1 MKNKFIL
8 ATLLLATTIVFSQK
22 KEKISGNKVV
32 VDVFKTLD
40 GFNKIQVEDNLNIT
54 IAQTLDNGYHL
65 KTDENLVDVIR
76 FEVIDSV
83 LRIYSLMNITSS
95 KKLEIDLTFNNLNAI
110 TLLNDA
116 ELTSTS
122 KLNLPEIQF
131 TASDDAKYDLD
142 ITTDTASLFLNNGTK
157 GDLLLKGD
165 NVKMYL
171 NDNAYLKG
179 NIVSDKVEITVNKR
193 ADLDLSGDVT
203 HLQLTAT
210 GSSDIKAKKLRT
222 TYANLNG
229 SNSADIYI
237 NTSKELELYMQGKSD
252 VYVYGNPEI
261 KVSGMNDKS
270 KIIKK

>member
-1 MKNKFIL
+1 MKNRFIL
-8 ATLLLATTIVFSQK
+8 AVILLATTMIFAQK
-22 KEKISGNKVV
+22 KAKISGNKTV
-32 VDVFKTLD
+32 VDVFKTLNA
-40 GFNKIQVEDNLNIT
+40 FNTLQIEDNLRVN

-65 KTDENLVDVIR
+65 QTDENLVEVVR

-83 LRIYSLMNITSS
+83 LRIYSLMNITGS
-95 KKLEIDLTFNNLNAI
+95 KKLEINLTFKNLKAI
-110 TLLNDA
+110 TLLHDS
-116 ELTSTS
+116 ELTATS
-122 KLNLPEIQF
+122 KLTLPELQF

-142 ITTDTASLFLNNGTK
+142 ITTETASLFLNNGTK
-157 GDLLLKGD
+157 GDLLLKG
-165 NVKMYL
+165 NKLKMIL
-171 NDNAYLKG
+171 NENAFLKG
-179 NIVSDKVEITVNKR
+179 NIVLDELEITVNKR

-203 HLQLTAT
+203 RLQLTAT

-237 NTSKELELYMQGKSD
+237 NTSKELDLYMQGKSD

>member
-8 ATLLLATTIVFSQK
+8 ATLLLATTIVFAQK
-22 KEKISGNKVV
+22 KDKISGNKIV
-32 VDVFKTLD
+32 VDVFKTLE
-40 GFNKIQVEDNLNIT
+40 GFNKLQIEDNLKVN

-65 KTDENLVDVIR
+65 KTDENLVEVVR

-83 LRIYSLMNITSS
+83 LRIYSLMKITSS
-95 KKLEIDLTFNNLNAI
+95 KKLEIALTFRNLEEI
-110 TLLNDA
+110 TLLNDS

-122 KLNLPEIQF
+122 KLTLPELQF
-131 TASDDAKYDLD
+131 TASDDAKFDLD
-142 ITTDTASLFLNNGTK
+142 ITTETAMLFLNNGTK
-157 GDLLLKGD
+157 GDLLLKG
-165 NVKMYL
+165 NKVKMIL
-171 NDNAYLKG
+171 NENAYLKG
-179 NIVSDKVEITVNKR
+179 DLVSDELEITVNKR

-237 NTSKELELYMQGKSD
+237 NTTKELELYMQGKSD

-261 KVSGMNDKS
+261 KVTGMNDKS

>member
-8 ATLLLATTIVFSQK
+8 ATLLLATTIVFAQK
-22 KEKISGNKVV
+22 KDKISGNKIV
-32 VDVFKTLD
+32 VDVFKTLE
-40 GFNKIQVEDNLNIT
+40 GFNKLQIEDNLKVN

-65 KTDENLVDVIR
+65 KTDENLVEVVR
-76 FEVIDSV
+76 FEVID
-83 LRIYSLMNITSS
+83 
-95 KKLEIDLTFNNLNAI
+95 
-110 TLLNDA
+110 
-116 ELTSTS
+116 
-122 KLNLPEIQF
+122 
-131 TASDDAKYDLD
+131 DAKFDLD
-142 ITTDTASLFLNNGTK
+142 ITTETAMLFLNNGTK
-157 GDLLLKGD
+157 GDLLLKG
-165 NVKMYL
+165 NKVKMIL
-171 NDNAYLKG
+171 NENAYLKG
-179 NIVSDKVEITVNKR
+179 DLVSDELEITVNKR

-237 NTSKELELYMQGKSD
+237 NTTKELELYMQGKSD

-261 KVSGMNDKS
+261 KVTGMNDKS